1 MTKKKQKPECF
12 FFAVSEV
19 RASSKKPGM
28 VASHDMAVQKKNN
41 NQKEP
46 RENQKSKKTRELN
59 SAQISTR
66 IKLKKTQKTTKPIKP
81 KITKDSEETLAETCP
96 SGFRVF
102 LVFFGFLEFF
112 FVFLL
117 LQDFWNI
124 GCLFS
129 IYLLI
134 LHDFYVSK
142 KTFPF
147 ILLQKRGYIY
157 LHDICIYMYIYI

>member
-28 VASHDMAVQKKNN
+28 VASHDMAVQRKNN

-102 LVFFGFLEFF
+102 LFFLVFSSFFLFF
-112 FVFLL
+112 YFCKTSGILVVCFLSI
-117 LQDFWNI
+117 FWFCMI
-124 GCLFS
+124 FT
-129 IYLLI
+129 
-134 LHDFYVSK
+134 FQK